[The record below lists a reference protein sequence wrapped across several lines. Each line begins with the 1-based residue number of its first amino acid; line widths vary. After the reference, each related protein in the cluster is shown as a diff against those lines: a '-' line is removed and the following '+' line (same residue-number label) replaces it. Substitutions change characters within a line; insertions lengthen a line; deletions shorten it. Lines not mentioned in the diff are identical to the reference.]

1 LSGRSKAWAN
11 EARQPSAD
19 AIPVYRGT
27 ETLIKYETNSCTD
40 CLVPSGYNYI
50 KATRT

>member
-1 LSGRSKAWAN
+1 LSGRSKAWVN

-27 ETLIKYETNSCTD
+27 ETLIKYVQSFFAQAGLLFKKT
-40 CLVPSGYNYI
+40 
-50 KATRT
+50 